1 MPGEAAVTGTAEDGQ
16 HTRPA
21 GASDDLVAAV
31 GKLSE
36 ALETIE
42 RARGQ
47 LYTFHQLSG
56 HADRQVQEA
65 VSALRE
71 AGATDEAD
79 RVEQTLVGRDVL
91 RDMWTFEVVEA
102 YDGQYWSVFREVE
115 KYVRDALMSGRRHV
129 FEAEMK
135 RSEQGG

>member
-1 MPGEAAVTGTAEDGQ
+1 MADKNEHQ
-16 HTRPA
+16 RPE

-36 ALETIE
+36 ALETVE
-42 RARGQ
+42 RARGY
-47 LYTFHQLSG
+47 LYNFHQLSG
-56 HADRQVQEA
+56 HADAQVQDA
-65 VSALRE
+65 VAALRD
-71 AGATDEAD
+71 AGAKDVAE
-79 RVEQTLVGRDVL
+79 RVEKDLVGRDVI

-102 YDGQYWSVFREVE
+102 YDSQYWSLFRQVDE
-115 KYVRDALMSGRRHV
+115 YVRDALMAGRRHV